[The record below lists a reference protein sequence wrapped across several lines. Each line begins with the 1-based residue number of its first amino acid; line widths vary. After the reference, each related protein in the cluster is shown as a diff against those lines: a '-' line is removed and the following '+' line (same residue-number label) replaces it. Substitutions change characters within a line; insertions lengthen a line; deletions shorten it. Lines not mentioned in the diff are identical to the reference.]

1 MEVYKL
7 YVDDE
12 TVAKAAAL
20 FFVFCYGKITN
31 VTIQYK
37 VGILEERMGIKI
49 CINIVEMLCGL

>member
-1 MEVYKL
+1 M
-7 YVDDE
+7 DDE
-12 TVAKAAAL
+12 AVAKAVAL
-20 FFVFCYGKITN
+20 FFGFCYGKITN